1 MYADKLEVLHSSYV
15 DVYKNH
21 YGYIIPILLYIR
33 RTLNR
38 PIYSANFGGG
48 DGKFVGVIV
57 ITLS

>member
-1 MYADKLEVLHSSYV
+1 MYAEKLEVLHSSYV
-15 DVYKNH
+15 DVYKKQ

-38 PIYSANFGGG
+38 LIYSANFGGG
-48 DGKFVGVIV
+48 MEIFLGVIV

>member
-1 MYADKLEVLHSSYV
+1 MYANKLEVLHSSYV

-38 PIYSANFGGG
+38 HIYSANFGGG
-48 DGKFVGVIV
+48 GGGMENLWV
-57 ITLS
+57 L